1 MKIHIGKSHKAQ
13 QAAEILRGDLEEEA
27 LNISQQ
33 SEVIREEVGETISR
47 EDVVREEEP
56 MYSCDECEDLFFTGE
71 DMDTHM
77 KEIHKHSC
85 IINGI
90 YSSIPCPGC
99 LVP

>member
-1 MKIHIGKSHKAQ
+1 MITVGKGKAPTFAQ
-13 QAAEILRGDLEEEA
+13 LDGAVSPPAKSAGGEEIADA
-27 LNISQQ
+27 
-33 SEVIREEVGETISR
+33 
-47 EDVVREEEP
+47 EP
-56 MYSCDECEDLFFTGE
+56 MYSCDDCEDLFFTRE

-90 YSSIPCPGC
+90 FSSIPCPGC

>member
-33 SEVIREEVGETISR
+33 SEVTREEVGE
-47 EDVVREEEP
+47 EKGEP

-90 YSSIPCPGC
+90 YYSSIPCPGC